1 MRRAVRRCRDDHGG
15 HVRWVSYLPPTGGS
29 ERAGAIDDGCVFG
42 HPGGRELAGLLDAD
56 TEAVQAAHHE
66 ALEHP
71 SEIIVEFETR
81 LCAPLRP
88 TGPVP
93 ITVSG
98 TPQSEDTVD
107 AALVRGT
114 DDGAPMPEGARTLTA
129 MLGAAAL
136 VGESGRLL
144 GFTAACL
151 WRTEDGRTA
160 ALSTGP
166 VLVTPEELAEGASV
180 GIEAEADGEQVTR
193 AQVTLPDAGQVDQRP
208 GLAVSLAPATRPL
221 EEGEELNV
229 DAGELGIFEIRV
241 GAQA

>member
-1 MRRAVRRCRDDHGG
+1 M
-15 HVRWVSYLPPTGGS
+15 RWVSYLPPTGGS

-56 TEAVQAAHHE
+56 TGAVQAAHHE

-88 TGPVP
+88 AGPVP
-93 ITVSG
+93 VAVSG
-98 TPQSEDTVD
+98 TPRTEGAVD

-114 DDGAPMPEGARTLTA
+114 DDGAPMPEGAHTLTA
-129 MLGAAAL
+129 MLGAAVL

-151 WRTEDGRTA
+151 WSAEDGRAA

-166 VLVTPEELAEGASV
+166 VLVTPDELAEGGSV
-180 GIEAEADGEQVTR
+180 EIGAEVDGEPVVR
-193 AQVTLPDAGQVDQRP
+193 ARVALPEAGSVAHRP
-208 GLAVSLAPATRPL
+208 GLAVGLAPATRPL